1 MPLILIIEDHAA
13 LARLYQTVLER
24 TGYRVALA
32 ADGEA
37 GIEAARQEHPDLVI
51 LDLLLPGMSGT
62 QVARLLYQEGIL
74 PNTPLIITSGLGAEE
89 TDRIGESLNASAVL
103 VKPFDL
109 STMQAA
115 IREALDSPKPEAG
128 QEERV
133 DRN

>member
-32 ADGEA
+32 TDGEA
-37 GIEAARQEHPDLVI
+37 GIEAARREHPDLII
-51 LDLLLPGMSGT
+51 LDLLLPGMPGT
-62 QVARLLYQEGIL
+62 QVARLLYQEGIF
-74 PNTPLIITSGLGAEE
+74 PNTPLIITSGLDAGE
-89 TDRIGESLNASAVL
+89 TNRIGESLNASAVL

-115 IREALDSPKPEAG
+115 IREALDSRNPGLG
-128 QEERV
+128 Q
-133 DRN
+133 

>member
-1 MPLILIIEDHAA
+1 MSLILIIEDHAA

-24 TGYRVALA
+24 TDYRVALA

-37 GIEAARQEHPDLVI
+37 GIEAARREHPDLVI

-62 QVARLLYQEGIL
+62 QVAQLLHQEGIF
-74 PNTPLIITSGLGAEE
+74 PDTPLIITSGLDAEE

-115 IREALDSPKPEAG
+115 IREALDSRNPGAA
-128 QEERV
+128 QE
-133 DRN
+133 